1 VKESTKQESNFSPK
15 EESNFSDKNSFP
27 SSHQEMIPGIAVPRG
42 QMGWVT
48 SKNERPL
55 RDWLVS
61 MGLPQ
66 YSVDEMRW
74 KAMVACFNDETN
86 ATINS
91 LKQHHEMPGSLN
103 NASADICGD
112 YNSPSSGSYPKDLE
126 LIECGFTFWQ
136 TLMSGQAI
144 VTVLRGSESKD
155 YEAYC
160 VTVSA
165 SSEEIGYFCSL
176 TLRDAAAAMPHIAAL
191 QPTRAELA
199 MTYYQLN
206 NRGSSFPWSQ
216 EAVLSCIRQ
225 MQKETKEIID
235 EQTPPSNNDDE
246 TVSFC
251 GNLAS

>member
-1 VKESTKQESNFSPK
+1 VKESTNQDSNFSPK
-15 EESNFSDKNSFP
+15 EDTNFSEKVSF
-27 SSHQEMIPGIAVPRG
+27 SSFHQEPVPGIAVPRG

-112 YNSPSSGSYPKDLE
+112 YNSPSAGSCPEDLE
-126 LIECGFTFWQ
+126 LIECGFSFWQ

-144 VTVLRGSESKD
+144 VTVPRGSEGFKP
-155 YEAYC
+155 YFHTILAP
-160 VTVSA
+160 
-165 SSEEIGYFCSL
+165 SEDIEYFCSL

-206 NRGSSFPWSQ
+206 NRGTSFPWSQ

-225 MQKETKEIID
+225 MQKETREMID
-235 EQTPPSNNDDE
+235 NRTPPSNNDDNPLFG
-246 TVSFC
+246 T
-251 GNLAS
+251 LAS